1 MSYADRRRP
10 PKTLTVLEQ
19 AKLLKTSGEHARGF
33 RDHVIFAFA
42 LGTGLRESE
51 LLALNVGDIV
61 NGNKNPKRRVVLR
74 IYKRCTE
81 APMPQE
87 VFLPDSLQHK
97 LKRFLT
103 WKAKAGESL
112 ELDAPLFM
120 SRNSNR
126 LSARQLRDAFK
137 TWQKRAGFDKSH
149 TFHALRHTA
158 CTNLYRETKDIRLV
172 QRFARHLSITTTQI
186 YTTPSDE
193 DLLRA
198 IRSLDC

>member
-1 MSYADRRRP
+1 MNYATRRRM
-10 PKTLTVLEQ
+10 PKTLTELEQ
-19 AKLLKTSGEHARGF
+19 AMLLKTSGEHARGY

-61 NGNKNPKRRVVLR
+61 NGNRNPKRRIVLQV
-74 IYKRCTE
+74 YKRCTE
-81 APMPQE
+81 SPMSQE

-103 WKAKAGESL
+103 WKGKRGESL
-112 ELDAPLFM
+112 QPDAPLFI

-126 LSARQLRDAFK
+126 LSARQLRDVFK
-137 TWQKRAGFDKSH
+137 TWQKRACFDKSH

-198 IRSLDC
+198 IRSLEC